1 MCNWPAEVI
10 LIKGSNLQPLK
21 LTRLVMAGCLL
32 LASVISNAQL
42 ANTGWAKFR
51 GNAQNSGLSS
61 GSGTTSHFQFFV
73 NLAHT
78 AFSSPSVGLNGSLYV
93 VSGVNLV
100 ALDSTTGVTKWTTP
114 TASTIYASPAIGKD
128 GTVYIC
134 DRQDIYAVDGTT
146 GVIKWTYP
154 VSGSIYG
161 SPAIGND
168 GTVYVGELFDS
179 ISSGLLI
186 ALHSD
191 GTVKWLAESA
201 GVSSSPAI
209 GLNGLIYFGADD
221 GGVYALN
228 ASDGTV
234 AFSFMT
240 GGPVQAAPAI
250 APEGTVFVLAGD
262 GEVYSL
268 TSALAMNWSYATDSV
283 VTYAPQFVSSPAI
296 GPDGAIYVG
305 TTTGK
310 LLSISKVGILNWSFQ
325 TDLSYTDSPY
335 SIQSSVAVGSDGTI
349 YLGPA
354 DGNVY
359 SFNPNGQVNWKV
371 YATNTNETSPAL
383 SSNGTL
389 YVSVSTG
396 VVAFSSVVPSSV
408 TVNPAQVSGGVSSV
422 GTITLSA
429 AAPPE
434 GVTVA
439 LSSSDP
445 SATVPGSVTVPGG
458 QTSTT
463 FTVQTV
469 SVVTSTVATLSCS
482 LNGVT
487 VKTTLTVNPP
497 TLALVG
503 TDFSQIVGGNS
514 GNGSV
519 TLSGTAPAGGIV
531 VNLSSNNGSLTVP
544 QSVTVA
550 AGASSTQFVY
560 QTAGV
565 QSMVIAT
572 LTATLGSTTKTT
584 VMSVLPAMVTR
595 LSFSPSSV
603 GGPTSSTGTVML
615 NGNAPT
621 GGSVVSLSSSNAAAT
636 VPASVTIP
644 AGKSNVTFTVKTTTV
659 SKATVCQISAKLA
672 STTVT
677 TPFEVDPILVS
688 SVTLNPSTVG
698 CGSSSVATIT
708 LNGAA
713 PTGGSKVT
721 LASSNSSATVPAT
734 ATVAAGQTS
743 VTFTITTGAVTTSTA
758 VQISATLNGGT
769 SKATLTVTPSVLQAL
784 SLTPAVAVG
793 GNIVTG
799 TVTLSGIA
807 GTGGAVVTLT
817 SSNAAAPVANSVT
830 VPQGQS
836 TATFSIQ
843 TVGVTKDV
851 IGTIQASLSGIT
863 LSATLKVSPPSLIS
877 VTMNPRN
884 ISGGQGGIGV
894 VELSGFAPTG
904 GVVVTLTSSSAFA
917 QVPGSVTIPAGKSS
931 AAFLFQTRSPATM
944 TIATISAVAGVTVT
958 APLYVYPAWLLR
970 IDVSPNSVMG
980 GVTATGTV
988 TLIGTAPG
996 GGMLVTL
1003 KSSSPSAVV
1012 PASVTVPAGMS
1023 TVSFKVK
1030 TIPASSSVSAVITAQ
1045 SPARDGA
1052 SANLTIRN

>member
-1 MCNWPAEVI
+1 VCNWPAEVI

>member
-1 MCNWPAEVI
+1 
-10 LIKGSNLQPLK
+10 
-21 LTRLVMAGCLL
+21 MAGCLL